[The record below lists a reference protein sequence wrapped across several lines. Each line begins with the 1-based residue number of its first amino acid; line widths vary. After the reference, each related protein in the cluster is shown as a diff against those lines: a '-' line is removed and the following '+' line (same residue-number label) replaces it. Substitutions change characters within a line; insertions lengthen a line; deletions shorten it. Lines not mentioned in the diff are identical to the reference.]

1 MELVN
6 DQITFAFL
14 VLSLAGIWKRERN
27 KCQRESIVMRER
39 EREEKFKIYLVI
51 NSVSLG
57 GGFPMKVKVTHRF

>member
-1 MELVN
+1 MP
-6 DQITFAFL
+6 
-14 VLSLAGIWKRERN
+14 ER
-27 KCQRESIVMRER
+27 KYSDERER